1 MLCLAHSLGIIENFE
16 MRTLK
21 NLLSPARS
29 MPQWN
34 ESRRGKLKPH
44 DAEPVGLS
52 KTNNPG
58 PVVHPY
64 LVAPWKRNRAQSE
77 HLKKSIILKD
87 KMLKSCAQQAAMHK
101 DRERS
106 GPQSCVWPIVWPT
119 IFRAFLSAFIGFYRL
134 YQ

>member
-1 MLCLAHSLGIIENFE
+1 MPQSEKND
-16 MRTLK
+16 MPTLK

-77 HLKKSIILKD
+77 HLKKSTRLKENVEVVD
-87 KMLKSCAQQAAMHK
+87 AACRNAQK
-101 DRERS
+101 
-106 GPQSCVWPIVWPT
+106 IVKINT
-119 IFRAFLSAFIGFYRL
+119 Y
-134 YQ
+134 